1 MGSKGAAFHPDLETS
16 HANMIVRK
24 GSNPEVDSY
33 SAFFENDHK
42 TPTGLHGYL
51 QSLGV
56 TEIDLAGLATD
67 YCVAYSALDA
77 AKLGYKVKVLE
88 TACRAIDLDGS
99 LGKARTDMRSAN
111 ITLEC

>member
-1 MGSKGAAFHPDLETS
+1 
-16 HANMIVRK
+16 MILRK

-77 AKLGYKVKVLE
+77 AKLGYKVKVLKPHAE
-88 TACRAIDLDGS
+88 PLIWMVHLKRPEQICVQPISRWSVKWSISQPVSGTIMED
-99 LGKARTDMRSAN
+99 
-111 ITLEC
+111 